1 MPGVWCKSYLYPNY
15 IPFIMKLIC
24 YKHYLFIYALIVV
37 QIFFLSSCNTK
48 SYKSKHHSDK
58 IGFLGFYLDMDYIK
72 VKSTKDSL
80 LSIGD
85 LHYYETTNLLG
96 TRQKSLYSNISA
108 ISPFLYAK
116 VNLRGTYI
124 IDERLTSIQLTLC
137 SKLKTADQRFSFNCA
152 LNDLKRVFELYKEKY
167 GTPALLGKGEKY
179 DWLSKR
185 ISDVYLPGPKGRW
198 VMDKIYFWEKG
209 NYIIFFDFG
218 YPENFSNS
226 DSPTAKSNH
235 EPGDSTSAPIIYYD
249 FTQAYID
256 KLLDNASRVK
266 ENPNK

>member
-1 MPGVWCKSYLYPNY
+1 
-15 IPFIMKLIC
+15 MKLIC
-24 YKHYLFIYALIVV
+24 YKHGLFIYSLIVI
-37 QIFFLSSCNTK
+37 QIFYLSSCNTK
-48 SYKSKHHSDK
+48 SYNSKHQSDK
-58 IGFLGFYLDMDYIK
+58 IGFLGFYLDMDYTK
-72 VKSTKDSL
+72 VKSIMDSL
-80 LSIGD
+80 LNIGD
-85 LHYYETTNLLG
+85 LHYYETTDLLG
-96 TRQKSLYSNISA
+96 TKQKSLYNNISG

-137 SKLKTADQRFSFNCA
+137 NRLKTADQRFSYDCA
-152 LNDLKRVFELYKEKY
+152 QGDLKRTFELYKKKY
-167 GTPALLGKGEKY
+167 GTPALLGRGVKY

-218 YPENFSNS
+218 YPERLTDS
-226 DSPTAKSNH
+226 DSPATKSDVH
-235 EPGDSTSAPIIYYD
+235 KMDDSTSAPIIYYD

-256 KLLDNASRVK
+256 KLLDKASRVK
-266 ENPNK
+266 EVQPGHKTTD